1 MIVWQAYQKILN
13 GYLGNDTKPRAALN
27 IAIVFF
33 PISTYKYYLGNWA
46 TWKKGF
52 LLIFYSFLI
61 KFLNKVVFGHLDNMK
76 KACAENFILLLIEPF
91 TKVLFGFL
99 GNSNKWEIDK
109 QVMFEW
115 LCNRHIRKNQWPFWA
130 MTLNKELYQT
140 LQYFFIPA
148 L

>member
-13 GYLGNDTKPRAALN
+13 GYLGNDTKHRAALN

-33 PISTYKYYLGNWA
+33 SISTYKYYLGNWA

-76 KACAENFILLLIEPF
+76 KAYAENFILLLIELF
-91 TKVLFGFL
+91 TKVFVFL
-99 GNSNKWEIDK
+99 GNSTKWEIDK
-109 QVMFEW
+109 QVMLEW
-115 LCNRHIRKNQWPFWA
+115 LCDRNIRKLTMAN
-130 MTLNKELYQT
+130 
-140 LQYFFIPA
+140 
-148 L
+148 